1 MNFEWHK
8 FVKFK
13 NYLSLTG
20 SKLTN
25 DFVATHWQKFF
36 YQYPNSI
43 VKKFSICRKRH
54 QMPNFFKVVGPNYG
68 NSRIIIYV
76 PMPTTSEIILAKI
89 QSCQIDGLM
98 SKLKIII
105 KFLSLT
111 SQCYQNLREVE
122 KWLIKR
128 DTVPFLVKFLFRF
141 RSLSVMLDMIPMLA
155 KVY

>member
-54 QMPNFFKVVGPNYG
+54 QNLVTK
-68 NSRIIIYV
+68 
-76 PMPTTSEIILAKI
+76 
-89 QSCQIDGLM
+89 CQTF
-98 SKLKIII
+98 SKLWGRTMEIQELL
-105 KFLSLT
+105 FT
-111 SQCYQNLREVE
+111 CQCRRPRRLYWPKSKAVKSMAWCPSWKSSSNLREVE